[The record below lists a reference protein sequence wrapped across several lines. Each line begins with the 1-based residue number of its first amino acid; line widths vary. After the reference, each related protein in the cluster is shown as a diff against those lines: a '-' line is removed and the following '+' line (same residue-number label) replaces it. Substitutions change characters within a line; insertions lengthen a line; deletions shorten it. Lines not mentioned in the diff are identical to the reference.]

1 MMKSWKLAMAALC
14 CVMALVTGCSGPKE
28 TKEQTTEEHQPIRIN
43 TTNGNVQDFIEL
55 VHEAYPEIKIQC
67 IPYAGQNG
75 TASVL
80 AQLEAGE
87 MPDIFNITVF
97 QNEDLSDRFVDLS
110 GYDFTGNYTNA
121 RLREVTADNGG
132 VYLLPGCYN
141 CYGITYNKT
150 ILEENGWNVPNS
162 LEELEELAPKVEAAG
177 YQLAINQ
184 TQFPGS
190 GFQYL
195 CNIADTGF
203 LSTLDGRRWQKDY
216 LSGKQNV
223 SDQQEM
229 VECMNTIARYKE
241 IGMLGNTLYPDGDS
255 KTRDEMAKGNILFM
269 LGTRNDFSVVEH
281 VTDEFGLMP
290 YLSEDGDQNV
300 FILKVDNYV
309 GINKKLQEKG
319 NEQKL
324 EDALHIMEILSTE
337 EGMLALYG
345 DRDTS
350 FVLPLKGA
358 SVSEG
363 GYYADIMEELNL
375 GHAAPFI
382 YVGWENAIVEI
393 GNKMLAYMRDEAELD
408 DVIRTMDEAQS
419 LITKGAPVYTTVTET
434 LSTEQCAKAVGI
446 GLAQACGADLSL
458 ISINQWDAK
467 QRGSGRN
474 YRGVSGQLYPLPVTD
489 ERITSIL
496 PTGWKGTIET
506 VTLRGRRIKEIA
518 EKGYTETEN
527 QISYPYVLVTK
538 DDFVIDDDAVYT
550 VVICGADSSVCQEGN
565 AQDTGIVGLAAMQEY
580 FSRYE
585 TFSSRN
591 LTWK

>member
-1 MMKSWKLAMAALC
+1 MMKLWKFAAATVC
-14 CVMALVTGCSGPKE
+14 CAMALVTGCSGPKE
-28 TKEQTTEEHQPIRIN
+28 QTVEEHQPIRMN
-43 TTNGNVQDFIEL
+43 TTNGNVQEFIEL
-55 VHEAYPEIKIQC
+55 VHETYPDIEIQC

-97 QNEDLSDRFVDLS
+97 PNEDLSDRFVDLS

-121 RLREVTADNGG
+121 RLREVTADDGG

-150 ILEENGWNVPNS
+150 ILEENGWKVPTS
-162 LEELEELAPKVEAAG
+162 LEELEELAPKAEAAG

-203 LSTLDGRRWQKDY
+203 LSTLGGRRWQKDY

-223 SDQQEM
+223 SNQQEM
-229 VECMNTIARYKE
+229 LECMKIIERYKE
-241 IGMLGNTLYPDGDS
+241 IGMLGNALYPDGDS

-281 VTDEFGLMP
+281 ATDEFGLMP

-300 FILKVDNYV
+300 FVLKVDHYV

-350 FVLPLKGA
+350 FVLPLKDA

-363 GYYADIMEELNL
+363 GYYADIMDELNQ

-393 GNKMLAYMRDEAELD
+393 GNKMLAYMRDEIELD

-419 LITKGAPVYTTVTET
+419 LITKGAPVFTTVTET

-467 QRGSGRN
+467 QRGSGLN
-474 YRGVSGQLYPLPVTD
+474 HRGVSGQLYPLPLTA

-506 VTLRGRRIKEIA
+506 VTLCGRRIKEIV

-527 QISYPYVLVTK
+527 HIRYPYVLVTK
-538 DDFVIDDDAVYT
+538 DDFVMDDAAVYT
-550 VVICGADSSVCQEGN
+550 VVICGADSSVRQEGKVR
-565 AQDTGIVGLAAMQEY
+565 DTGIVGLTAMQEY
-580 FSRYE
+580 FRRFE
-585 TFSSRN
+585 TFSSKD